1 MNENVLCCLWCC
13 RLLHK
18 IPPRAA
24 VSHPGAED
32 DKPALTQHFS
42 GVFSLRLLSLPD
54 TWPAL
59 SGIFQFP
66 QLFPER
72 CGLIMS
78 VWQEELEPPPPE
90 GTLAWIIQ
98 QLVWKMIVFGS
109 VIDLP
114 PEERRIYSFGAAAA
128 ERVQFET
135 RWCRLKMNKNR
146 RIWKLRRTVVQG
158 RWCEE
163 RQRWLKFVWISR
175 AGV

>member
-1 MNENVLCCLWCC
+1 ML
-13 RLLHK
+13 
-18 IPPRAA
+18 
-24 VSHPGAED
+24 S
-32 DKPALTQHFS
+32 PASQNTSQGGGVAFWSRRWRTVLTQHFS

-72 CGLIMS
+72 CRPVVA
-78 VWQEELEPPPPE
+78 VWQEELEPPPE
-90 GTLAWIIQ
+90 GSLAWIIQ

-135 RWCRLKMNKNR
+135 RWCCLKMNKKR
-146 RIWKLRRTVVQG
+146 RIRKLRNTVVQG

-163 RQRWLKFVWISR
+163 RQRRLKFIWISQ